1 MKSIFDEKFKKGIID
16 FGQSVVVAI
25 VICIVVL
32 VFLVSPSEVEGSSM
46 QPNYYTGDR
55 LYTNKLS
62 HWIGS
67 TPFGKSLSLDYKR
80 GDVVVVDKPGVVS
93 LIKRVVG
100 MPGEKLMVEGGFVY
114 IDGQRLVEHYLPEDI
129 FTSGGT
135 FLKEGKEIEIPEGKY
150 FVMGDN
156 RKVSSDSRYIGLIDE
171 SWIQGKIFLRI
182 WPLNDFGIVNSGESD
197 FTAAESTT
205 KNNEV

>member
-1 MKSIFDEKFKKGIID
+1 MKNILDEDFKKGALD
-16 FGQSVVVAI
+16 FLQSVVVAI
-25 VICIVVL
+25 VICIIVL
-32 VFLVSPSEVEGSSM
+32 VFFVSPSEVEGSSM

-67 TPFGKSLSLDYKR
+67 TQFGKSVSLDYKR

-100 MPGEKLMVEGGFVY
+100 LPGERLKVSDGKVY
-114 IDGQRLVEHYLPEDI
+114 INSHLLEEKYLADDVY
-129 FTSGGT
+129 TTGGT
-135 FLKEGKEIEIPEGKY
+135 FLKEDKEIEIPEGKY

-182 WPLNDFGIVNSGESD
+182 WPLNQFGILTTGEYELISD
-197 FTAAESTT
+197 
-205 KNNEV
+205 K